1 MSRAD
6 TDSETAGS
14 SSEED
19 MDSGIAEEL
28 QAEPRKEVD
37 CMDLSDFFQYW

>member
-1 MSRAD
+1 MSGVRSD
-6 TDSETAGS
+6 IETD

-19 MDSGIAEEL
+19 VDSGIAEEM

-37 CMDLSDFFQYW
+37 CMELQDFFSYW